1 MKYSTRSFWIKYPT
15 FSRIQFLVCPG
26 SHLPIWEI
34 DKRLDRFVCIHI
46 SIIIWMSHSIGNGNT
61 WMNIIQIFSHKNK
74 WNQTNKKLSLFHFI
88 HYRQSATQTFDIKMF
103 NSLSVI
109 SPCIFHHVR
118 ATFKQIMRRQLY
130 SKFSSQ
136 RCISNP
142 HLTGVV
148 NGDVYL
154 HFLSQP
160 LL

>member
-1 MKYSTRSFWIKYPT
+1 MY
-15 FSRIQFLVCPG
+15 
-26 SHLPIWEI
+26 
-34 DKRLDRFVCIHI
+34 IHI

-88 HYRQSATQTFDIKMF
+88 HCRQSATQTFDIKLF
-103 NSLSVI
+103 GSLSVT
-109 SPCIFHHVR
+109 SPLLSLTW
-118 ATFKQIMRRQLY
+118 AAFKQIMKRQLY

-160 LL
+160 LLYCCSVCSILSRNIYSISSPPAEEEVRGVIND

>member
-1 MKYSTRSFWIKYPT
+1 
-15 FSRIQFLVCPG
+15 
-26 SHLPIWEI
+26 
-34 DKRLDRFVCIHI
+34 
-46 SIIIWMSHSIGNGNT
+46 MSHSIGNGNT

-74 WNQTNKKLSLFHFI
+74 WNQTNKKLSLFRFI
-88 HYRQSATQTFDIKMF
+88 HHYLATQTFDIKNPIPYRCF
-103 NSLSVI
+103 PCNSWI
-109 SPCIFHHVR
+109 
-118 ATFKQIMRRQLY
+118 FKQIMRRQLY

-160 LL
+160 LLLFSLIKKYLFHLISSRWRGGQGVIND